1 MLFLIGEVF
10 LRRLSWNKVWKLV
23 KRGDGIKVTSMVWRP
38 DSEVLAIGYSSGDV
52 VLVDVET
59 GETIHSFNPCGE
71 AVTSLTWEN
80 SHSNPAQWLPDNPL
94 PKLLPLPSKMNSASA
109 EDSSNENDDKIKQ
122 ENQFSLLWIGLTNG
136 TIYGYAFGVFP
147 CCLLKLSE
155 FMGGNESV
163 GPVRNICPNFD
174 HSQLTLLA
182 DLCGSSEFLLLS
194 IETPLVACC
203 LKELHSLGTLYRQIS
218 VLMDYLDGAQKSLH
232 EAWEDALVD
241 LESKMARYESRGD
254 SSLAV
259 DLIEL
264 LMFGHAGIKLEK
276 FLSSEL
282 TDKGLKRIGQAV
294 ELSYSN
300 MQKLLINHIQCANYQ
315 LVSLRGNDWLSTIV
329 WILNLLIF
337 LCSVTTW
344 PSCADWRSRTTVSIL
359 WVSVWVPAKR
369 LTGLSDPSHPKRSNW
384 CRSSKD
390 LWNIWKLSSD
400 GYTLLYCGYQTKLL
414 HRNWPAARSKT
425 FASSPTS
432 WPKTS
437 KRTAKFGWTESVSTC
452 ATSRSVSSPTPRI
465 GRGICWWSLCPAW
478 TPLFSKKSIYSNH
491 EPICRSSK
499 SSAKWKLA
507 SRPLSR
513 PSPHRSADQLSCLST
528 SPSV

>member
-337 LCSVTTW
+337 LCSVTT
-344 PSCADWRSRTTVSIL
+344 
-359 WVSVWVPAKR
+359 
-369 LTGLSDPSHPKRSNW
+369 
-384 CRSSKD
+384 
-390 LWNIWKLSSD
+390 
-400 GYTLLYCGYQTKLL
+400 
-414 HRNWPAARSKT
+414 
-425 FASSPTS
+425 
-432 WPKTS
+432 
-437 KRTAKFGWTESVSTC
+437 
-452 ATSRSVSSPTPRI
+452 
-465 GRGICWWSLCPAW
+465 
-478 TPLFSKKSIYSNH
+478 
-491 EPICRSSK
+491 
-499 SSAKWKLA
+499 
-507 SRPLSR
+507 
-513 PSPHRSADQLSCLST
+513 
-528 SPSV
+528 